1 MNNTRNVYLMYAIIF
16 LQGFVFYGPV
26 ATLFR
31 QARGLS
37 MSEIFIIE
45 SISWALII
53 LLEVPWGWIS
63 DKFGYK
69 KTLIIVNT
77 LFFISKI
84 VFYTAHS
91 FESFLIERIML
102 SIVLSGLS
110 GCDTALIYASIKESD
125 AQKVFGK
132 YSAFGTLGF
141 LIASVL
147 STFIVA
153 VSLDYTALLTI
164 FPYGLSVVMTLFL
177 VEVKSD
183 SKEKSSVIMN
193 FKRAFADKSVL
204 LFVFSIAL
212 IIEVVQAVTVFLN
225 QAQYLR
231 SGIDPKYFGLIV
243 AGIQCAR
250 LMSVK
255 ASVISKRIGNI
266 NAISLLVS
274 LIIGSCLLLVLTT
287 NPLFSITCVIII
299 ALSMS
304 VIGPIELDVKNKFI
318 EGCDRATLLSMYSMV
333 GGLIASVGNII
344 VGKAADQSLQHG
356 LLICVFMSIVSFVL
370 LRIYSKHRSVNR
382 SVNRNEKMDVATNI
396 EYLVK

>member
-1 MNNTRNVYLMYAIIF
+1 MYAIIF

-45 SISWALII
+45 SISWILII
-53 LLEVPWGWIS
+53 MLEVPWGWIS

-69 KTLIIVNT
+69 KTLIVVNT

-84 VFYTAHS
+84 VFYKAHS

-102 SIVLSGLS
+102 SVVLAGLS

-141 LIASVL
+141 LISSVL

-177 VEVKSD
+177 AEVKLE
-183 SKEKSSVIMN
+183 SKDKSSVLMN

-212 IIEVVQAVTVFLN
+212 VIEVVQAVTVFLN

-231 SGIDPKYFGLIV
+231 SGIDPMYFGLIV

-255 ASVISKRIGNI
+255 ASVISGKLGNI

-274 LIIGSCLLLVLTT
+274 LIMGSCLLLALTT
-287 NPLFSITCVIII
+287 NPMLSITCVVII

-318 EGCDRATLLSMYSMV
+318 RGNDRATSLSMYSMV

-356 LLICVFMSIVSFVL
+356 LLICILMSIVSLIL
-370 LRIYSKHRSVNR
+370 LRFYSKCRNINR
-382 SVNRNEKMDVATNI
+382 IDNLDMDTNI
-396 EYLVK
+396 E

>member
-1 MNNTRNVYLMYAIIF
+1 MYAIIF

-69 KTLIIVNT
+69 KTLIVVNT

-102 SIVLSGLS
+102 SVVLSGLS
-110 GCDTALIYASIKESD
+110 GCDTALIYASIRESD

-147 STFIVA
+147 STFIVS

-164 FPYGLSVVMTLFL
+164 FPYGLSVLITLFL
-177 VEVKSD
+177 AEVKSE
-183 SKEKSSVIMN
+183 SKEKSSVYMT

-212 IIEVVQAVTVFLN
+212 VIEVVQAVTVFLN

-255 ASVISKRIGNI
+255 ASMISKKLGNI

-274 LIIGSCLLLVLTT
+274 LIIASCLLLVLTT
-287 NPLFSITCVIII
+287 NPAFSITCVVII

-318 EGCDRATLLSMYSMV
+318 EGGDRATLLSMYSMV

-344 VGKAADQSLQHG
+344 VGKAADHSLQHG
-356 LLICVFMSIVSFVL
+356 LVICVLMSIASLAL
-370 LRIYSKHRSVNR
+370 LRIYSKYSSVNR
-382 SVNRNEKMDVATNI
+382 IDNLDAATDI
-396 EYLVK
+396 E

>member
-1 MNNTRNVYLMYAIIF
+1 MYAIVF

-69 KTLIIVNT
+69 KTLIVVNT

-102 SIVLSGLS
+102 SVVLSGLS
-110 GCDTALIYASIKESD
+110 GCDTALIYASIKESEVMR
-125 AQKVFGK
+125 VFGK

-153 VSLDYTALLTI
+153 ISLDHTALLTI

-177 VEVKSD
+177 AEVKSE
-183 SKEKSSVIMN
+183 SKEKSNVFRN

-204 LFVFSIAL
+204 LFVFSMAL
-212 IIEVVQAVTVFLN
+212 IIEVAQAVTVFLN
-225 QAQYLR
+225 QAHYLK

-255 ASVISKRIGNI
+255 ASVISKKLGTF

-274 LIIGSCLLLVLTT
+274 LIIGSCLLLIVTT
-287 NPLFSITCVIII
+287 NPVLSITCVVII

-304 VIGPIELDVKNKFI
+304 VISPIELDIKNKFI
-318 EGCDRATLLSMYSMV
+318 KGSDRATLLSIYSMV

-344 VGKAADQSLQHG
+344 VGKAADNSLQHG
-356 LLICVFMSIVSFVL
+356 LLICVFMGIISLVL
-370 LRIYSKHRSVNR
+370 LKIYSKHSTMNR
-382 SVNRNEKMDVATNI
+382 IEKLDAVTDT
-396 EYLVK
+396 K

>member
-1 MNNTRNVYLMYAIIF
+1 MYAIIF

-69 KTLIIVNT
+69 KTLIVVNS

-84 VFYTAHS
+84 VFYRAHS
-91 FESFLIERIML
+91 FETFLIERIML

-125 AQKVFGK
+125 VQKVFGK

-164 FPYGLSVVMTLFL
+164 FPYGLSVLMTLFL
-177 VEVKSD
+177 SEVKSE
-183 SKEKSSVIMN
+183 SKEKSSVFMI
-193 FKRAFADKSVL
+193 FKKAFADKSVL

-243 AGIQCAR
+243 AGIQCSK

-255 ASVISKRIGNI
+255 ASVISEKMGNI
-266 NAISLLVS
+266 NAITLLVS
-274 LIIGSCLLLVLTT
+274 LIIGSCFLLVVTT
-287 NPLFSITCVIII
+287 NPIFSIICVVII

-304 VIGPIELDVKNKFI
+304 VIGPIELAVKNKFI
-318 EGCDRATLLSMYSMV
+318 EGSDRATLLSMYSMV
-333 GGLIASVGNII
+333 GGLVASIGNII
-344 VGKAADQSLQHG
+344 VGKAADRSLEQG
-356 LLICVFMSIVSFVL
+356 LLICVFISFISLVL
-370 LRIYSKHRSVNR
+370 LKIFSKYKSDNKIERL
-382 SVNRNEKMDVATNI
+382 DIVAEI
-396 EYLVK
+396 E